1 MINAI
6 FNTKKFLIPTLW
18 ILVIA
23 VLAIIIVR
31 TDYAARENDSRLY
44 SIFTQQLAGKPF
56 SKINTL
62 EWQGSSAFSETET
75 PYVRDHLIGQ
85 FIFPVIIAKLGY
97 SSKHAIYLANII
109 YKALSLYFIYLLV
122 SYYFEKNIA
131 LLTTILIQLTPISL
145 NYQMRANHEPLLL
158 LLTLASL
165 YCSIRVKDSKFFSIP
180 TFLATQLC
188 FLVKGIAF
196 IPIMPIIFIANIFNQ
211 ENIRKPNIKQLLI
224 LSAICFSTILTAI
237 AYEYL
242 FRSNTG
248 HSFFEKYIQV
258 QIMGRSFAEDKSNIF
273 LLSNIKTF
281 TYYIGRVL
289 VYSMPWSLI
298 AIIILLRNKFKLQ
311 ITDKSKNLYLTLLLS
326 SLIYILVFS
335 ISSRTASRYIYPAY
349 YLLNII
355 TIIYFFEQ
363 LNLKERY
370 KFISKETTP
379 LTLFFIL
386 TISKLIFS

>member
-1 MINAI
+1 LINTTSNI
-6 FNTKKFLIPTLW
+6 QRFLISTLW

-23 VLAIIIVR
+23 VLAIIIVQ
-31 TDYAARENDSRLY
+31 TDYEARENDSRLY

-62 EWQGSSAFSETET
+62 EWQKQSPYLEIET

-158 LLTLASL
+158 LLALASL
-165 YCSIRVKDSKFFSIP
+165 YCSIRIKDSKVFSIP

-242 FRSNTG
+242 FRSKTG

-273 LLSNIKTF
+273 LLSNIKSF

-289 VYSMPWSLI
+289 TYSMPWSLI
-298 AIIILLRNKFKLQ
+298 AIVILLRNKFKLQ

-349 YLLNII
+349 FFVSTVSMTFLFKNYHRVFRSRDFYLII
-355 TIIYFFEQ
+355 PAI
-363 LNLKERY
+363 
-370 KFISKETTP
+370 
-379 LTLFFIL
+379 LFFIL
-386 TISKLIFS
+386 TTLNIYK